1 MDCRGVFDALSKSEP
16 CCLGMKEKRTG
27 IEALAIKRS
36 LMATGTSLRWCH
48 SGAQLADCPT
58 KGMEQ
63 AQKSMELLKRRNY
76 TWKLVYDPDFVA
88 AKKRRKDLDALADPN
103 DFMNF
108 IPNIET
114 RMSQLSCQ
122 MHGTRI

>member
-1 MDCRGVFDALSKSEP
+1 
-16 CCLGMKEKRTG
+16 
-27 IEALAIKRS
+27 
-36 LMATGTSLRWCH
+36 MATGTSLRWRH
-48 SGAQLADCPT
+48 SGAQLADCLT
-58 KGMEQ
+58 KGTEQ

-108 IPNIET
+108 IPNIENEDEPDILPDARNQDLVT
-114 RMSQLSCQ
+114 EMSN
-122 MHGTRI
+122 I